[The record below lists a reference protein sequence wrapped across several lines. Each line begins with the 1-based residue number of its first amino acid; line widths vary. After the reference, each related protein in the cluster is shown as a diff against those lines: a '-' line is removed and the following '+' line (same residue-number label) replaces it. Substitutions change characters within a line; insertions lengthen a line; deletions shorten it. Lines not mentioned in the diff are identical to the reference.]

1 MNNVILDF
9 LSQLAE
15 NNSREFFHA
24 HKGEYER
31 AAAEFEEIVGRLMC
45 AVSAFEDGVMNFSP
59 KELTFK
65 LNRDTRFSADKS
77 PYKPAMRA
85 HISAGGK
92 LPVPVGYFLYI
103 EPNGKSFLGGGLFA
117 DMFKDATDSIR
128 RAIADNG
135 AQFESILAAQDF
147 KDNFTLSGTALKK
160 VPANFDAAHPQ
171 AEYLKYKSWFVEDNF
186 PDDLLADKDAFVD
199 YAADKFKKMK
209 PFNDFLNRALKDFR
223 MPTR

>member
-171 AEYLKYKSWFVEDNF
+171 AEYLKYKSWFIEDNF